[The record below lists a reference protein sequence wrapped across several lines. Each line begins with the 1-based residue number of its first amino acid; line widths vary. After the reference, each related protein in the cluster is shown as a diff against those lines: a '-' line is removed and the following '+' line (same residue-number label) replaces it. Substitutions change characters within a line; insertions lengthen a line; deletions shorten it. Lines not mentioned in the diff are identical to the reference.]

1 MIENEAIPIKT
12 RMKYVCPEKNCNLI
26 PEIISANSDIGIIV
40 LKCEKHGKKEIDVEK
55 YLKILDG
62 KTNAIPPSTDFDVP
76 EEKDL
81 ESSRKLILDKSKD
94 LSSIIKAHI
103 KILDSQEKNPD
114 NYFHNQNVIN
124 LGYFLE
130 DESKNYI
137 YDKEEQKIKTID
149 DIRKEEIKD
158 KNEEEN
164 DALEELKNKFF
175 VDHEKYLRKK
185 EKKEEELIEEEKDNK
200 KKVEIEEPE
209 LYLKL
214 KGPKKESKYIKYL
227 KDEGFKLI
235 SKLRFKNLKELNLA
249 NNQITSLDPL
259 NNMLLPH
266 LEIINFGDNQIK
278 EIDPLANLFSKNLSE
293 IYLQKNKIEDLGP
306 FLNSDFPLLEIFRV
320 DGKGNGIAFKKK
332 SFRAV
337 QVKYKGILFYEAKS
351 WESFNKEYEY
361 NGDGDDENYQ
371 KLFKIDLGSRRKDK
385 ILIDLFPLILYPN
398 NIKYLILDD
407 NKLQD
412 VSLLNRM
419 PLYNL
424 EHLDLSLNFIV
435 NIKFLKKMSKKC
447 EFLKTLYLNDNKIN
461 DISPLIQYSEN
472 NTYAE
477 NKPVRENNDDGEKKP
492 NSENNADGENNSNNE
507 KEGPKL
513 IIDLEALTL
522 KNNCL
527 DLKDK
532 TTKSILEMLIG
543 RNEDKKITVDYEK
556 KDLDTPDINHYDD
569 NAKNRLKR
577 VGADSN

>member
-1 MIENEAIPIKT
+1 MIENEAIPVKT
-12 RMKYVCPEKNCNLI
+12 LMKYVCPEKNCNLI

-40 LKCEKHGKKEIDVEK
+40 LKCEKHGKKKIDVEK

-62 KTNAIPPSTDFDVP
+62 KTNAIAPSTDFDVP

-158 KNEEEN
+158 KDEEEN
-164 DALEELKNKFF
+164 DALEKLKNNFF
-175 VDHEKYLRKK
+175 VDLEKYLRKK
-185 EKKEEELIEEEKDNK
+185 EKKEEELIEKEKDNK
-200 KKVEIEEPE
+200 KKVEKEEPE

-214 KGPKKESKYIKYL
+214 KGPKEESKYIKYL
-227 KDEGFKLI
+227 KDEGFILI
-235 SKLRFKNLKELNLA
+235 SKLRFKNLKEINLA
-249 NNQITSLDPL
+249 NNQITKLDPL

-266 LEIINFGDNQIK
+266 LEIINFGDNQIEK
-278 EIDPLANLFSKNLSE
+278 INPLANLLSKNLSE
-293 IYLQKNKIEDLGP
+293 IYLQNNKIKDLGP
-306 FLNSDFPLLEIFRV
+306 FLHSDFPLLEIFRV
-320 DGKGNGIAFKKK
+320 DGKGNEKAFKKK

-337 QVKYKGILFYEAKS
+337 QEKYKGILFHKAKS

-361 NGDGDDENYQ
+361 NGDENYQ
-371 KLFKIDLGSRRKDK
+371 NLFKIDLGSRRKDK
-385 ILIDLFPLILYPN
+385 ILIDLFPLILCPN
-398 NIKYLILDD
+398 NIKNLILDD

-419 PLYNL
+419 PLYKL
-424 EHLDLSLNFIV
+424 ELLDLSLNFIA

-447 EFLKTLYLNDNKIN
+447 KDLKRLYLNDNKIN

-472 NTYAE
+472 SAYDE
-477 NKPVRENNDDGEKKP
+477 QKSI
-492 NSENNADGENNSNNE
+492 SENNVNSENNSNNE
-507 KEGPKL
+507 NKDTEL
-513 IIDLEALTL
+513 IIDLELLTL
-522 KNNCL
+522 KNNYL

-543 RNEDKKITVDYEK
+543 KNKDKNKKFTVDYEK
-556 KDLDTPDINHYDD
+556 KDLDLPEINNND
-569 NAKNRLKR
+569 NNTDNQQIRAE
-577 VGADSN
+577 ADSN

>member
-1 MIENEAIPIKT
+1 MIENEAIPVKT

-62 KTNAIPPSTDFDVP
+62 KRNAIPPSTDFDVP

-124 LGYFLE
+124 LGDFLE

-137 YDKEEQKIKTID
+137 YDKGEQKIKTID

-158 KNEEEN
+158 KDEEEN
-164 DALEELKNKFF
+164 DALEKLKNNFF
-175 VDHEKYLRKK
+175 VDLEKYIRKK
-185 EKKEEELIEEEKDNK
+185 EKKEEELIEKEKDNK
-200 KKVEIEEPE
+200 KKVEKEEPE

-214 KGPKKESKYIKYL
+214 KGPKEESKYIKYL
-227 KDEGFKLI
+227 KDEGFILI
-235 SKLRFKNLKELNLA
+235 SKLRFKNLKEINLA
-249 NNQITSLDPL
+249 NNQITKLDPL

-266 LEIINFGDNQIK
+266 LEIINFGDNQIEK
-278 EIDPLANLFSKNLSE
+278 INPLANLLSKNLSE
-293 IYLQKNKIEDLGP
+293 IYLQNNKIKDLGP
-306 FLNSDFPLLEIFRV
+306 FLHSDFPLLEIFRV
-320 DGKGNGIAFKKK
+320 DGKGNEKAFKKK

-337 QVKYKGILFYEAKS
+337 QEKYKGILFHKAKS

-361 NGDGDDENYQ
+361 NGDENYQ
-371 KLFKIDLGSRRKDK
+371 NLFKIDLGSRRKDK
-385 ILIDLFPLILYPN
+385 ILIDLFPLILCPN
-398 NIKYLILDD
+398 NIKNLILDD

-419 PLYNL
+419 PLYKL
-424 EHLDLSLNFIV
+424 ELLDLSLNFIA

-447 EFLKTLYLNDNKIN
+447 KDLKRLYLNDNKIN

-472 NTYAE
+472 SGYDE
-477 NKPVRENNDDGEKKP
+477 QKSI
-492 NSENNADGENNSNNE
+492 SENNVNSENNSNNE
-507 KEGPKL
+507 NKDTEL
-513 IIDLEALTL
+513 IIDLELLTL
-522 KNNCL
+522 KNNYL

-543 RNEDKKITVDYEK
+543 KNKDKNKKFTVDYEK
-556 KDLDTPDINHYDD
+556 KDLDLPEINNND
-569 NAKNRLKR
+569 NNTDNQQIRAE
-577 VGADSN
+577 ADSN